1 MNLNDRLKKHHITL
15 QKKYGQNFIG
25 DPTLLARIADVCSWE
40 AHDRALEIGPGAGTL
55 TRAIAERAE
64 EVLAVEID
72 RRLAPLLEET
82 LAETENVHLVF
93 TDALKA
99 DLDRLMQEELGWD
112 GRYKLVAN
120 LPYYITT
127 PLIMHVLEDC
137 KKVSELVI
145 MVQKEVGERLTAAPG
160 SKAYGAVTVMV
171 QYAAVATRAFDVG
184 RRAFIPAPEV
194 DSTILHLVPYENRP
208 LQAKDDALLRRTVK
222 AAFSQRRKTLRNS
235 LQSLGLDKALIA
247 SALAEVGID
256 DARRAET
263 VSVAEFVALA
273 DAFYEKGGLS

>member
-25 DPTLLARIADVCSWE
+25 DPALLERIATVCDWQPG
-40 AHDRALEIGPGAGTL
+40 DRALEIGPGAGTL
-55 TRAIAERAE
+55 TRAIAREAE

-82 LAETENVHLVF
+82 LADCANVHLVF

-99 DLDRLMQEELGWD
+99 DLDALMRDTLGWN
-112 GRYKLVAN
+112 GRYKLIAN

-127 PLIMHVLEDC
+127 PLIMHVLEDSE
-137 KKVSELVI
+137 KVSELVI
-145 MVQKEVGERLTAAPG
+145 MVQKEVGERLCAAPG

-171 QYAAVATRAFDVG
+171 QYAATVARAFDVG
-184 RRAFIPAPEV
+184 RHAFVPAPEV
-194 DSTILHLVPYENRP
+194 DSTILHLIPYEKRP
-208 LQAKDDALLRRTVK
+208 IQAQSDAVLRRVVK

-235 LQSLGLDKALIA
+235 LSSLGCDKALIKQALEAA
-247 SALAEVGID
+247 SIED
-256 DARRAET
+256 SRRAET
-263 VSVAEFVALA
+263 LSVAEFVALA
-273 DAFYEKGGLS
+273 DAFYEGGLS

>member
-25 DPTLLARIADVCSWE
+25 DPALLERIATVCDWQPG
-40 AHDRALEIGPGAGTL
+40 DRALEIGPGAGTL
-55 TRAIAERAE
+55 TRAIAREAE

-82 LAETENVHLVF
+82 LADCANVHLVF

-99 DLDRLMQEELGWD
+99 DLDALMRDTLGWD
-112 GRYKLVAN
+112 GRYKLIAN

-127 PLIMHVLEDC
+127 PLIMHVLEDSE
-137 KKVSELVI
+137 KVSELVI
-145 MVQKEVGERLTAAPG
+145 MVQKEVGERLCAAPG

-171 QYAAVATRAFDVG
+171 QYAATVARAFDVG
-184 RRAFIPAPEV
+184 RHAFVPAPEV
-194 DSTILHLVPYENRP
+194 DSTILHLIPYEKRP
-208 LQAKDDALLRRTVK
+208 IQAQSDAVLRRVVK

-235 LQSLGLDKALIA
+235 LSSLDCDKALIKQALEAA
-247 SALAEVGID
+247 SIED
-256 DARRAET
+256 SRRAET
-263 VSVAEFVALA
+263 LSVAEFVALA
-273 DAFYEKGGLS
+273 DAFYEGGLS

>member
-25 DPTLLARIADVCSWE
+25 DPALLERIATVCDWQPG
-40 AHDRALEIGPGAGTL
+40 DRALEIGPGAGTL
-55 TRAIAERAE
+55 TRAIAREAE

-82 LAETENVHLVF
+82 LADCANVHLVF

-99 DLDRLMQEELGWD
+99 DLDALMRDTLGWD
-112 GRYKLVAN
+112 GRYKLIAN

-127 PLIMHVLEDC
+127 PLIMHVLEGSE
-137 KKVSELVI
+137 KVSELVI
-145 MVQKEVGERLTAAPG
+145 MVQKEVGERLCAAPG

-171 QYAAVATRAFDVG
+171 QYAATVARAFDVG
-184 RRAFIPAPEV
+184 RHAFVPAPEV
-194 DSTILHLVPYENRP
+194 DSTILHLIPYKKRP
-208 LQAKDDALLRRTVK
+208 IQAQSDAVLRRVVK

-235 LQSLGLDKALIA
+235 LSSLGCDKALIKQ
-247 SALAEVGID
+247 ALEAAGIED
-256 DARRAET
+256 SRRAET
-263 VSVAEFVALA
+263 LSVAEFVALA
-273 DAFYEKGGLS
+273 DAFYEGGLS

>member
-25 DPTLLARIADVCSWE
+25 DPALLERIATVCDWQLG
-40 AHDRALEIGPGAGTL
+40 DRALEIGPGAGTL
-55 TRAIAERAE
+55 TRAIAREAE

-82 LAETENVHLVF
+82 LADCANVHLVF

-99 DLDRLMQEELGWD
+99 DLDALMRDTLGWD
-112 GRYKLVAN
+112 GRYKLIAN

-127 PLIMHVLEDC
+127 PLIMHVLEDSE
-137 KKVSELVI
+137 KVSELVI
-145 MVQKEVGERLTAAPG
+145 MVQKEVGERLCAAPG

-171 QYAAVATRAFDVG
+171 QYAATVARAFDVG
-184 RRAFIPAPEV
+184 RHAFVPAPEV
-194 DSTILHLVPYENRP
+194 DSTILHLIPYEKRP
-208 LQAKDDALLRRTVK
+208 IQAQSDAVLRRVVK

-235 LQSLGLDKALIA
+235 LSSLGCDKALIKQALEAA
-247 SALAEVGID
+247 SIED
-256 DARRAET
+256 SRRAET
-263 VSVAEFVALA
+263 LSVAEFVALA
-273 DAFYEKGGLS
+273 DAFYEGGLS

>member
-25 DPTLLARIADVCSWE
+25 DPALLERIATVCDWQPG
-40 AHDRALEIGPGAGTL
+40 DRALEIGPGAGTL
-55 TRAIAERAE
+55 TRAIAREAE

-82 LAETENVHLVF
+82 LADCANVHLVF

-99 DLDRLMQEELGWD
+99 DLDALMRDTLGWD
-112 GRYKLVAN
+112 GRYKLIAN

-127 PLIMHVLEDC
+127 PLIMHVLEDSE
-137 KKVSELVI
+137 KVSELVI
-145 MVQKEVGERLTAAPG
+145 MVQKEVGERLCAAPG

-171 QYAAVATRAFDVG
+171 QYAATVARAFDVG
-184 RRAFIPAPEV
+184 RHAFVPAPEV
-194 DSTILHLVPYENRP
+194 DSTILHLIPYEKRP
-208 LQAKDDALLRRTVK
+208 IQAQSDAVLRRVVK

-235 LQSLGLDKALIA
+235 LSSLGCDKALIKQ
-247 SALAEVGID
+247 ALEAACIED
-256 DARRAET
+256 SRRAET
-263 VSVAEFVALA
+263 LSVAEFVALA
-273 DAFYEKGGLS
+273 DAFYEGGLS

>member
-25 DPTLLARIADVCSWE
+25 DPALLERIATVCDWQPG
-40 AHDRALEIGPGAGTL
+40 DRALEIGPGAGTL
-55 TRAIAERAE
+55 TRAIAREAE

-82 LAETENVHLVF
+82 LADCANVHLVF

-99 DLDRLMQEELGWD
+99 DLDALMRDTLGWD
-112 GRYKLVAN
+112 GRYKLIAN

-127 PLIMHVLEDC
+127 PLIMHVLEDSE
-137 KKVSELVI
+137 KVSELVI
-145 MVQKEVGERLTAAPG
+145 MVQKEVGERLCAAPG

-171 QYAAVATRAFDVG
+171 QYAATVARAFDVG
-184 RRAFIPAPEV
+184 RHAFVPAPEV
-194 DSTILHLVPYENRP
+194 DSTILHLIPYEKRP
-208 LQAKDDALLRRTVK
+208 IQAQSDAVLRRVVK

-235 LQSLGLDKALIA
+235 LSSLGCDKALIRQALEAA
-247 SALAEVGID
+247 SIED
-256 DARRAET
+256 SRRAET
-263 VSVAEFVALA
+263 LSVAEFVALA
-273 DAFYEKGGLS
+273 NAFYEGDLS

>member
-25 DPTLLARIADVCSWE
+25 DPALLERIATVCDWQPG
-40 AHDRALEIGPGAGTL
+40 DRALEIGPGAGTL
-55 TRAIAERAE
+55 TRAITREAE

-82 LAETENVHLVF
+82 LADCANVHLVF

-99 DLDRLMQEELGWD
+99 DLDALMRDTLGWD
-112 GRYKLVAN
+112 GRYKLIAN

-127 PLIMHVLEDC
+127 PLIMHVLEDSE
-137 KKVSELVI
+137 KVSELVI
-145 MVQKEVGERLTAAPG
+145 MVQKEVGERLCAAPG

-171 QYAAVATRAFDVG
+171 QYAATVARAFDVG
-184 RRAFIPAPEV
+184 RHAFVPAPEV
-194 DSTILHLVPYENRP
+194 DSTILHLIPYEKRP
-208 LQAKDDALLRRTVK
+208 IQAQSDAVLRRVVK

-235 LQSLGLDKALIA
+235 LSSLGCDKALIKQALEAA
-247 SALAEVGID
+247 SIED
-256 DARRAET
+256 SRRAET
-263 VSVAEFVALA
+263 LSVAEFVALA
-273 DAFYEKGGLS
+273 DAFYEGGLS

>member
-25 DPTLLARIADVCSWE
+25 DPALLERIATVCDWQPG
-40 AHDRALEIGPGAGTL
+40 DRALEIGPGAGTL
-55 TRAIAERAE
+55 TRAIAREAE

-82 LAETENVHLVF
+82 LADCANVHLVF

-99 DLDRLMQEELGWD
+99 DLDALMRDTLGWD
-112 GRYKLVAN
+112 GRYKLIAN

-127 PLIMHVLEDC
+127 PLIMHVLEDSE
-137 KKVSELVI
+137 KVSELVI
-145 MVQKEVGERLTAAPG
+145 MVQKEVGERLCAAPG

-171 QYAAVATRAFDVG
+171 QYAATVARAFDVG
-184 RRAFIPAPEV
+184 RHAFVPAPEV
-194 DSTILHLVPYENRP
+194 DSTILHLIPYEKRP
-208 LQAKDDALLRRTVK
+208 IQAQSDAVLRRVVK

-235 LQSLGLDKALIA
+235 LSSLGCDKALIRQ
-247 SALAEVGID
+247 ALEAADIED
-256 DARRAET
+256 SRRAET
-263 VSVAEFVALA
+263 LSVAEFVALA
-273 DAFYEKGGLS
+273 DAFYEGGLS

>member
-25 DPTLLARIADVCSWE
+25 DPALLERIAMVCDWQPG
-40 AHDRALEIGPGAGTL
+40 DRALEIGPGAGTL
-55 TRAIAERAE
+55 TRAIAREAE

-82 LAETENVHLVF
+82 LADCANVHLVF

-99 DLDRLMQEELGWD
+99 DLDALMRDTLGWD
-112 GRYKLVAN
+112 GRYKLIAN

-127 PLIMHVLEDC
+127 PLIMHVLEDSE
-137 KKVSELVI
+137 KVSELVI
-145 MVQKEVGERLTAAPG
+145 MVQKEVGERLCAAPG

-171 QYAAVATRAFDVG
+171 QYAATVARAFDVG
-184 RRAFIPAPEV
+184 RHAFVPAPEV
-194 DSTILHLVPYENRP
+194 DSTILHLIPYEKRP
-208 LQAKDDALLRRTVK
+208 IQAQSDAVLRRVVK

-235 LQSLGLDKALIA
+235 LSSLGCDKALIKQALEAA
-247 SALAEVGID
+247 SIED
-256 DARRAET
+256 SRRAET
-263 VSVAEFVALA
+263 LSVAEFVALA
-273 DAFYEKGGLS
+273 DAFYEGGLS

>member
-25 DPTLLARIADVCSWE
+25 DPALLERIATVCDWQPG
-40 AHDRALEIGPGAGTL
+40 DRALEIGPGAGTL
-55 TRAIAERAE
+55 TRAIAREAE

-82 LAETENVHLVF
+82 LADCANVHLVF

-99 DLDRLMQEELGWD
+99 DLDALMRDILGWD
-112 GRYKLVAN
+112 GRYKLIAN

-127 PLIMHVLEDC
+127 PLIMHVLEDSE
-137 KKVSELVI
+137 KVSELVI
-145 MVQKEVGERLTAAPG
+145 MVQKEVGERLCAAPG

-171 QYAAVATRAFDVG
+171 QYAATVARAFDVG
-184 RRAFIPAPEV
+184 RHAFVPAPEV
-194 DSTILHLVPYENRP
+194 DSTILHLIPYEKRP
-208 LQAKDDALLRRTVK
+208 IQAQSDAVLRRVVK

-235 LQSLGLDKALIA
+235 LSSLGCDKALIKQ
-247 SALAEVGID
+247 ALEAAGIED
-256 DARRAET
+256 SRRAET
-263 VSVAEFVALA
+263 LSVAEFVALA
-273 DAFYEKGGLS
+273 DAFYEGGLS

>member
-25 DPTLLARIADVCSWE
+25 DPALLERIATVCDWQPG
-40 AHDRALEIGPGAGTL
+40 DRALEIGPGAGTL
-55 TRAIAERAE
+55 TRAIAREAE

-82 LAETENVHLVF
+82 LADCANVHLVF

-99 DLDRLMQEELGWD
+99 DLDALMRDTLGWD
-112 GRYKLVAN
+112 GRYKLIAN

-127 PLIMHVLEDC
+127 PLIMHVLEDSE
-137 KKVSELVI
+137 KVSELVI
-145 MVQKEVGERLTAAPG
+145 MVQKEVGERLCAAPG

-171 QYAAVATRAFDVG
+171 QYAATVARAFDVG
-184 RRAFIPAPEV
+184 RHAFVPAPEV
-194 DSTILHLVPYENRP
+194 DSTILHLIPYEKRP
-208 LQAKDDALLRRTVK
+208 IQAQNDAVLRRVVK

-235 LQSLGLDKALIA
+235 LSSLGCDKALIRQ
-247 SALAEVGID
+247 ALETAGIED
-256 DARRAET
+256 SRRAET
-263 VSVAEFVALA
+263 LSVAEFVALA
-273 DAFYEKGGLS
+273 DAFYEGGLS

>member
-25 DPTLLARIADVCSWE
+25 DPALLERIATVCDWQPG
-40 AHDRALEIGPGAGTL
+40 DRALEIGPGAGTL
-55 TRAIAERAE
+55 TRAIAREAE

-82 LAETENVHLVF
+82 LADCANVHLVF

-99 DLDRLMQEELGWD
+99 DLDALMRDTLGWD
-112 GRYKLVAN
+112 GRYKLIAN

-127 PLIMHVLEDC
+127 PLIMHVLEDSE
-137 KKVSELVI
+137 KVSELVI
-145 MVQKEVGERLTAAPG
+145 MVQKEVGERLCAAPG

-171 QYAAVATRAFDVG
+171 QYAATVARAFDVG
-184 RRAFIPAPEV
+184 RHAFVPAPEV
-194 DSTILHLVPYENRP
+194 DSTILHLIPYEKRP
-208 LQAKDDALLRRTVK
+208 IQAQSDAVLRRVVK

-235 LQSLGLDKALIA
+235 LSSLGCDKAPIRQ
-247 SALAEVGID
+247 ALEAAGIED
-256 DARRAET
+256 SRRAEML
-263 VSVAEFVALA
+263 SVAEFVALA
-273 DAFYEKGGLS
+273 DAFYEGGLS

>member
-25 DPTLLARIADVCSWE
+25 DPALLERIATVCDWQPG
-40 AHDRALEIGPGAGTL
+40 DRALEIGPGAGTL
-55 TRAIAERAE
+55 TRAIAREAE

-82 LAETENVHLVF
+82 LADCANVHLVF

-99 DLDRLMQEELGWD
+99 DLDALMRDTLGWD
-112 GRYKLVAN
+112 GRYKLIAN

-127 PLIMHVLEDC
+127 PLIMHVLEDSE
-137 KKVSELVI
+137 KVSELVI
-145 MVQKEVGERLTAAPG
+145 MVQKEVGERLCAAPG

-171 QYAAVATRAFDVG
+171 QYAATVARAFDVG
-184 RRAFIPAPEV
+184 RLAFVPAPEV
-194 DSTILHLVPYENRP
+194 DSTILHLIPYEKRP
-208 LQAKDDALLRRTVK
+208 IQAQSDAVLRRVVK

-235 LQSLGLDKALIA
+235 LSSLGCDKALIKQALEAA
-247 SALAEVGID
+247 SIED
-256 DARRAET
+256 SRRAET
-263 VSVAEFVALA
+263 LSVAEFVALA
-273 DAFYEKGGLS
+273 DAFYEGGLS

>member
-25 DPTLLARIADVCSWE
+25 DPALLERIATVCNWQPG
-40 AHDRALEIGPGAGTL
+40 DRALEIGPGAGTL
-55 TRAIAERAE
+55 TRAIAREAE

-82 LAETENVHLVF
+82 LADCANVHLVF

-99 DLDRLMQEELGWD
+99 DLDALMRDTLGWD
-112 GRYKLVAN
+112 GRYKLIAN

-127 PLIMHVLEDC
+127 PLIMHVLEDSE
-137 KKVSELVI
+137 KVSELVI
-145 MVQKEVGERLTAAPG
+145 MVQKEVGERLCAAPG

-171 QYAAVATRAFDVG
+171 QYAATVARAFDVG
-184 RRAFIPAPEV
+184 RHAFVPAPEV
-194 DSTILHLVPYENRP
+194 DSTILHLIPYEKRP
-208 LQAKDDALLRRTVK
+208 IQAQSDAVLRRVVK

-235 LQSLGLDKALIA
+235 LSSLGCDKALIRQ
-247 SALAEVGID
+247 ALEAAGIED
-256 DARRAET
+256 SRRAET
-263 VSVAEFVALA
+263 LSVAEFVALA
-273 DAFYEKGGLS
+273 DAFYEGGLS

>member
-25 DPTLLARIADVCSWE
+25 DPALLERIATVCNWQPGN
-40 AHDRALEIGPGAGTL
+40 RALEIGPGAGTL
-55 TRAIAERAE
+55 TRAIAREAE

-82 LAETENVHLVF
+82 LADCANVHLVF

-99 DLDRLMQEELGWD
+99 DLDALMRDTLGWD
-112 GRYKLVAN
+112 GRYKLIAN

-127 PLIMHVLEDC
+127 PLIMHVLEDSE
-137 KKVSELVI
+137 KVSELVI
-145 MVQKEVGERLTAAPG
+145 MVQKEVGERLCAAPG

-171 QYAAVATRAFDVG
+171 QYAATVARAFDVG
-184 RRAFIPAPEV
+184 RHAFVPAPEV
-194 DSTILHLVPYENRP
+194 DSTILHLIPYEKRP
-208 LQAKDDALLRRTVK
+208 IQAQSDAVLRRVVK

-235 LQSLGLDKALIA
+235 LSSLGCDKALIKQ
-247 SALAEVGID
+247 ALEAADIED
-256 DARRAET
+256 SRRAET
-263 VSVAEFVALA
+263 LSVAEFVALA
-273 DAFYEKGGLS
+273 DAFYEGGLS

>member
-25 DPTLLARIADVCSWE
+25 DPALLERIATVCDWQPG
-40 AHDRALEIGPGAGTL
+40 DRALEIGPGAGTL
-55 TRAIAERAE
+55 TRAIAREAE

-82 LAETENVHLVF
+82 LADCANVHLVF

-99 DLDRLMQEELGWD
+99 DLDALMRDTLGWD
-112 GRYKLVAN
+112 GRYKLIAN

-127 PLIMHVLEDC
+127 PLIMHVLEDSE
-137 KKVSELVI
+137 KVSELVI
-145 MVQKEVGERLTAAPG
+145 MVQKEVGERLCAAPG

-171 QYAAVATRAFDVG
+171 QYAATVARAFDVG
-184 RRAFIPAPEV
+184 RHAFVPAPEV
-194 DSTILHLVPYENRP
+194 DSTILHLIPYEKRP
-208 LQAKDDALLRRTVK
+208 IQAQNDTVLRRVVK

-235 LQSLGLDKALIA
+235 LSSLGCDKALIKQ
-247 SALAEVGID
+247 ALEAAGIED
-256 DARRAET
+256 SRRAET
-263 VSVAEFVALA
+263 LSVAEFVALA
-273 DAFYEKGGLS
+273 DAFYEGGLS

>member
-25 DPTLLARIADVCSWE
+25 DPALLERIATVCDWQSG
-40 AHDRALEIGPGAGTL
+40 DRALEIGPGAGTL
-55 TRAIAERAE
+55 TRAIAREAE

-82 LAETENVHLVF
+82 LADCANVHLVF

-99 DLDRLMQEELGWD
+99 DLDALMRDTLGWD
-112 GRYKLVAN
+112 GRYKLIAN

-127 PLIMHVLEDC
+127 PLIMHVLEDSE
-137 KKVSELVI
+137 KVSELVI
-145 MVQKEVGERLTAAPG
+145 MVQKEVGERLCAAPG

-171 QYAAVATRAFDVG
+171 QYAATVARAFDVG
-184 RRAFIPAPEV
+184 RHAFVPAPEV
-194 DSTILHLVPYENRP
+194 DSTILHLIPYEKRP
-208 LQAKDDALLRRTVK
+208 IQAQSDAVLRRVVK

-235 LQSLGLDKALIA
+235 LSSLGCDKALIKQ
-247 SALAEVGID
+247 ALEAAGIED
-256 DARRAET
+256 SRRAET
-263 VSVAEFVALA
+263 LSVAEFVALA
-273 DAFYEKGGLS
+273 DAFYEGGLS

>member
-25 DPTLLARIADVCSWE
+25 DPALLERIATVCDWQPG
-40 AHDRALEIGPGAGTL
+40 DRALEIGPGAGTL
-55 TRAIAERAE
+55 TRAIAREAE

-82 LAETENVHLVF
+82 LTDCANVHLVF

-99 DLDRLMQEELGWD
+99 DLDALMRDTLGWD
-112 GRYKLVAN
+112 GRYKLIAN

-127 PLIMHVLEDC
+127 PLIMHVLEDSE
-137 KKVSELVI
+137 KVSELVI
-145 MVQKEVGERLTAAPG
+145 MVQKEVGERLCAAPG

-171 QYAAVATRAFDVG
+171 QYAATVARAFDVG
-184 RRAFIPAPEV
+184 RHAFVPAPEV
-194 DSTILHLVPYENRP
+194 DSTILHLIPYEKRP
-208 LQAKDDALLRRTVK
+208 IQAQSDAVLRRVVK

-235 LQSLGLDKALIA
+235 LSSLGCDKALIKQALEAA
-247 SALAEVGID
+247 SIED
-256 DARRAET
+256 SRRAET
-263 VSVAEFVALA
+263 LSVAEFVALA
-273 DAFYEKGGLS
+273 DAFYEGGLS

>member
-25 DPTLLARIADVCSWE
+25 DPALLERIATVCDWQPG
-40 AHDRALEIGPGAGTL
+40 DRALEIGPGAGTL
-55 TRAIAERAE
+55 TRAIAREAE

-82 LAETENVHLVF
+82 LADCANVHLVF

-99 DLDRLMQEELGWD
+99 DLDALMRDTFGWD
-112 GRYKLVAN
+112 GRYKLIAN

-127 PLIMHVLEDC
+127 PLIMHVLEDSE
-137 KKVSELVI
+137 KVSELVI
-145 MVQKEVGERLTAAPG
+145 MVQKEVGERLCAAPG

-171 QYAAVATRAFDVG
+171 QYAATVARAFDVG
-184 RRAFIPAPEV
+184 RHAFVPAPEV
-194 DSTILHLVPYENRP
+194 DSTILHLIPYEKRP
-208 LQAKDDALLRRTVK
+208 IQAQSDAVLRRVVK

-235 LQSLGLDKALIA
+235 LSSLGCDKALIKQ
-247 SALAEVGID
+247 ALEAAGIED
-256 DARRAET
+256 SRRAET
-263 VSVAEFVALA
+263 LSVAEFVALA
-273 DAFYEKGGLS
+273 DAFYEGGLS

>member
-25 DPTLLARIADVCSWE
+25 DPALLERIATVCDWQPG
-40 AHDRALEIGPGAGTL
+40 DRALEIGPGAGTL
-55 TRAIAERAE
+55 TRAIAREAE

-82 LAETENVHLVF
+82 LADCANVHLVF

-99 DLDRLMQEELGWD
+99 DLDALMRDTLGWD
-112 GRYKLVAN
+112 GRYKLIAN

-127 PLIMHVLEDC
+127 PLIMHVLEDSE
-137 KKVSELVI
+137 KVSELVI
-145 MVQKEVGERLTAAPG
+145 MVQKEVGERLCAAPG

-171 QYAAVATRAFDVG
+171 QYASTVARAFDVG
-184 RRAFIPAPEV
+184 RHAFVPAPEV
-194 DSTILHLVPYENRP
+194 DSTILHLIPYEKRP
-208 LQAKDDALLRRTVK
+208 IQAQSDAVLRRVVK

-235 LQSLGLDKALIA
+235 LSSLGCDKALIRQ
-247 SALAEVGID
+247 ALETAGIED
-256 DARRAET
+256 SRRAET
-263 VSVAEFVALA
+263 LSVAEFVALA
-273 DAFYEKGGLS
+273 DAFYEGGLS

>member
-25 DPTLLARIADVCSWE
+25 DPALLERIATVCDWQPG
-40 AHDRALEIGPGAGTL
+40 DRALEIGPGAGTL
-55 TRAIAERAE
+55 TRAIAREAE

-82 LAETENVHLVF
+82 LADCANVHLVF

-99 DLDRLMQEELGWD
+99 DLDALMRDTLGWD
-112 GRYKLVAN
+112 GRYKLIAN

-127 PLIMHVLEDC
+127 PLIMHVLEDSE
-137 KKVSELVI
+137 KVSELVI
-145 MVQKEVGERLTAAPG
+145 MVQKEVGERLCAAPG

-171 QYAAVATRAFDVG
+171 QYSATVARAFDVG
-184 RRAFIPAPEV
+184 RHAFVPAPEV
-194 DSTILHLVPYENRP
+194 DSTILHLIPYEKRP
-208 LQAKDDALLRRTVK
+208 IQAQSDAVLRRVVK

-235 LQSLGLDKALIA
+235 LSSLGCDKALIKQALEAA
-247 SALAEVGID
+247 SIED
-256 DARRAET
+256 SRRAET
-263 VSVAEFVALA
+263 LSVAEFVALA
-273 DAFYEKGGLS
+273 DAFYEGGLS